1 MRGCVEEARVKI
13 AMGTEIS
20 KAEDG
25 GKGRYVLP
33 LESGEEAYL
42 TYVRGG
48 PGHISIDYSFVP
60 PSARGKGVGAQ
71 LVAHAVTDA
80 RETGTKITPVCGYVA
95 AEFRRHK
102 EWQDVLAA

>member
-1 MRGCVEEARVKI
+1 MKNIV
-13 AMGTEIS
+13 IS
-20 KAEDG
+20 KTEDG

-33 LESGEEAYL
+33 LEGGEEACL
-42 TYVRGG
+42 TYVRSG
-48 PGHISIDYSFVP
+48 PNHISIDYSFVP
-60 PSARGKGVGAQ
+60 PSARGKGVGAE

-80 RETGTKITPVCGYVA
+80 RETGTKITPLCGYVA